1 MTVSRNT
8 LPRAALAAA
17 VHAAC
22 AAWVP
27 TVAALDLSWQ
37 PQLRVGTRAT
47 DNVVWSSR
55 NQEAALGFDNGGG
68 AILKAESQDWRSTV
82 TPSFNFRRFAIGED
96 LDADEYGA
104 RSQHQWFATDRLQF
118 GANLD
123 YVRDST
129 LATELADAGT
139 RNQISNRETITA
151 QPSVT
156 FLLDE
161 DISVNAGF
169 LYQDVSFDNS
179 GNGQLVDFSFQQT
192 TLGATHFWRDDIRF
206 FASVFASEFETPDT
220 NSKTRTY
227 GGQGGVGYSWD
238 ENLTI
243 DLAMGYVA
251 SDIEFQTSFLA
262 LDLGP
267 PPQIV
272 LVTQQEEVSTSGPI
286 ASASIQRNFENLRAR
301 LDYVRRV
308 TPSIRGS
315 QQLEDDIMVSMDRDL
330 NREWRV
336 GFRGGY
342 NMRSAEDED
351 VAVGLNRFRVDDLN
365 RDQST
370 VAGNVSY
377 RFTSEIS
384 VRAEYRFSYNTF
396 TNEFQD
402 SVYNHSFFVT
412 LSYDGEPRFLRGL

>member
-22 AAWVP
+22 VAWVP

-47 DNVVWSSR
+47 DNVLWSSD

-68 AILKAESQDWRSTV
+68 MVLKAEAQDWRSTI
-82 TPSFNFRRFAIGED
+82 TPTFNFRRYAIGEN
-96 LDADEYGA
+96 LDADEYAA

-118 GANLD
+118 GTNLD
-123 YVRDST
+123 FVRDST
-129 LATELADAGT
+129 NSTELTDAGN
-139 RNQISNRETITA
+139 RNQIANRETITA

-156 FLLDE
+156 YLLSE
-161 DISVNAGF
+161 KTSFNGSF
-169 LYQDVSFDNS
+169 LYQDVSFDRS
-179 GNGQLVDFSFQQT
+179 ANGQLVDFKYQQA

-206 FASVFASEFETPDT
+206 FATAFASEFETPDT
-220 NSKTRTY
+220 NGKTRTY

-243 DLAMGYVA
+243 DLAMGYVT
-251 SDIEFQTSFLA
+251 SDIEFETSFLA

-272 LVTQQEEVSTSGPI
+272 LVTQADEVSTSGPI
-286 ASASIQRNFENLRAR
+286 ASASIQKNFDNLRTR
-301 LDYVRRV
+301 LDYARRV
-308 TPSIRGS
+308 SPSIRGS
-315 QQLEDDIMVSMDRDL
+315 QQLEDDILLNVERDL
-330 NREWRV
+330 TREWRLR
-336 GFRGGY
+336 FRGGY
-342 NMRSAEDED
+342 NMRTAEGED
-351 VAVGLNRFRVDDLN
+351 FLVGLNQIRANDLN
-365 RDQST
+365 RDQISLNGAVFYRITNEIT
-370 VAGNVSY
+370 VS
-377 RFTSEIS
+377 S
-384 VRAEYRFSYNTF
+384 EYRFSYNDF
-396 TNEFQD
+396 TNELQD